1 MSSRSSDAATSVIAA
16 ISWFA
21 VGVITF
27 LVVWQTKIWWLWS
40 LPLGLSLS
48 MVAVGYG
55 IECLAQ
61 EMTVRRWAIGQLVFT
76 ALAVVFIVA
85 GIFAP
90 KEFIFS
96 ARWANFTSGGIFALS
111 ALLSAMAAKDVL

>member
-1 MSSRSSDAATSVIAA
+1 MSSRSSDAATSVIAS

-40 LPLGLSLS
+40 LPLGLSLG

-76 ALAVVFIVA
+76 ALAVTFIVA

-90 KEFIFS
+90 KEFVFG
-96 ARWANFTSGGIFALS
+96 ARWANFTTGGIFALS
-111 ALLSAMAAKDVL
+111 ALLSAVAAKDVF